1 MLLNTVSEK
10 LISTSDDEN
19 ATLNLVHD
27 SLEARMAL
35 LKTIVVSFP
44 FSSPNFLLRTFF
56 LCRSS
61 ITEELLC

>member
-35 LKTIVVSFP
+35 LKTIVVSCTYIL
-44 FSSPNFLLRTFF
+44 NFFIRTTS
-56 LCRSS
+56 LCRSR
-61 ITEELLC
+61 ITEELLR